1 MTSFFLVCFQDA
13 AILPYSVGSSAHSRF
28 LLSALSMLTG
38 EHEAVDLSMLVSE
51 GLLGL
56 SQSVMRQVHV
66 HEVEGVVFVRS
77 CALAHAVCMSVA
89 DTCIM
94 P

>member
-1 MTSFFLVCFQDA
+1 
-13 AILPYSVGSSAHSRF
+13 
-28 LLSALSMLTG
+28 MLTG

-66 HEVEGVVFVRS
+66 HVCELKGPSVFS
-77 CALAHAVCMSVA
+77 AVCLCNAWGHNALSFVDALYMY
-89 DTCIM
+89 M
-94 P
+94 